1 MNALYFIGG
10 APLRCPNLEAYWSD
24 PAPFEAERRDGQA
37 KIDALFAAH
46 TARVRAQQEARWA
59 QEEQGEA

>member
-1 MNALYFIGG
+1 MTAI
-10 APLRCPNLEAYWSD
+10 AYDMPPRFAAVHRAVTD
-24 PAPFEAERRDGQA
+24 PDWYERQRREGQA

-59 QEEQGEA
+59 AEEQGEA